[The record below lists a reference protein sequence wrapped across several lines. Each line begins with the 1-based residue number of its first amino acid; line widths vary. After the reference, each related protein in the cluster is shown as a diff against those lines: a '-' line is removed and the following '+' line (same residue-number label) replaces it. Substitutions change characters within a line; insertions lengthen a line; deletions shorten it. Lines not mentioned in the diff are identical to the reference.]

1 MVIFSFGSRTLPLNC
16 FVFSCSDGSARKTAV
31 KNLLAGSVL
40 AALQQGNLFEE
51 LDALV
56 NAGANPTPE
65 YERRLAAATKQFM
78 EGALSYIMQQ
88 SGQRNHDKVGAII
101 SINTHGFFLPEWDP
115 T

>member
-1 MVIFSFGSRTLPLNC
+1 MLT
-16 FVFSCSDGSARKTAV
+16 
-31 KNLLAGSVL
+31 GSVV

-56 NAGANPTPE
+56 SAGADPTPD

-78 EGALSYIMQQ
+78 EGALSYIMQQKTGQQ